1 MSWRHVKKNSEVT
14 TWLRKIKTFGKK
26 KMSCKKNRE
35 AFDVLI
41 EWILSSAKSAA
52 EDFQKDKDNPFYQGL
67 AQGYTEILDYLN
79 VWGEINDYTFTIDL
93 EKFTVEELA

>member
-1 MSWRHVKKNSEVT
+1 MD
-14 TWLRKIKTFGKK
+14 
-26 KMSCKKNRE
+26 RE
-35 AFDVLI
+35 DIDVLM

-67 AQGYTEILDYLN
+67 AQGYTEVLDYLN
-79 VWGEINDYTFTIDL
+79 VWGEVHGYKFDMDL